1 MPQKQPQK
9 KPTRTIPHNLEA
21 EQSVLG
27 CVLYDND
34 TAADILAELKPED
47 FYSESH
53 KFIFE
58 AMQTVFN
65 RNTPVDFV
73 TLTDE
78 LESNGT
84 LASVGGMPYL
94 TTVST
99 GVPSAANFRHY
110 MDIVKRDSVMRKLI
124 HASNDIIEMAH
135 SNVSREDIIG
145 FSEKAVFDISAQ
157 SDTSQLTPIRDS
169 VGTVIEKFDRAQSN
183 EGDSKGLTTG
193 LAGLDNALNG
203 LHRTD
208 LILIAA
214 RPAMGKTSLAMNIV
228 ENAAT
233 LAGATCAVFSLE
245 MSKEQIAQRMLCS
258 LAEVPMSQAL
268 RGQLKDDKAWAR
280 LWKTSAELE
289 KSKIF
294 IDDSTLITP
303 AEMLSKCR
311 RLKARYGLDLV
322 MVDYIQLMTGG
333 GRAESRQ
340 QEISAI
346 SRSLKIL
353 AKEVDVPV
361 IALSQLSRAV
371 ESRASQ
377 RPQLSDLR
385 ESGAI
390 EQDADIVMFIHRPDK
405 VPENEQKVVSG
416 EIPKNVAELII
427 AKHRNGALENIPLRF
442 RDEYTKF
449 VNMNKVADSIAEAYS
464 GSIPP
469 ETVNTPLPTPP
480 PADEETPW

>member
-1 MPQKQPQK
+1 
-9 KPTRTIPHNLEA
+9 
-21 EQSVLG
+21 
-27 CVLYDND
+27 
-34 TAADILAELKPED
+34 
-47 FYSESH
+47 
-53 KFIFE
+53 
-58 AMQTVFN
+58 
-65 RNTPVDFV
+65 
-73 TLTDE
+73 
-78 LESNGT
+78 
-84 LASVGGMPYL
+84 
-94 TTVST
+94 
-99 GVPSAANFRHY
+99 
-110 MDIVKRDSVMRKLI
+110 
-124 HASNDIIEMAH
+124 
-135 SNVSREDIIG
+135 
-145 FSEKAVFDISAQ
+145 
-157 SDTSQLTPIRDS
+157 
-169 VGTVIEKFDRAQSN
+169 
-183 EGDSKGLTTG
+183 
-193 LAGLDNALNG
+193 
-203 LHRTD
+203 
-208 LILIAA
+208 
-214 RPAMGKTSLAMNIV
+214 MNIV